1 GFLSLAF
8 SMQLGVVQQMIQES
22 TPRDYRGRVM
32 SLHGITFNG
41 TMPVAAL
48 GSSVLAVAIGL
59 PAVMAVSAALYL
71 ALAFFMLRIPSGGI
85 GEVVKASQSEF
96 EIVAASGG

>member
-1 GFLSLAF
+1 
-8 SMQLGVVQQMIQES
+8 MQLGVIQQMIQES

-48 GSSVLAVAIGL
+48 GSSVLAVAMGL
-59 PAVMAVSAALYL
+59 PAVMVLSAGIYL
-71 ALAFFMLRIPSGGI
+71 AGAFYILRFPAGGI
-85 GEVVKASQSEF
+85 GEVVRVSQSEF
-96 EIVAASGG
+96 EIVAAGG